1 MKKVPRP
8 KFYALRKDFSDG
20 KVRPYDVLDVVFDD
34 ILTER
39 GTIRKKSFYIFD
51 DDLKL
56 IPVKTKEQF
65 AKFIKNT
72 LRYYFWGKC
81 ECEFIAIDWPYRDT
95 IDNSRPVKIDIYEQL
110 EPNLSIITDLAWEYI
125 EPKVNKLK

>member
-34 ILTER
+34 ILTEK
-39 GTIRKKSFYIFD
+39 GAIRKKSFYIFD

-95 IDNSRPVKIDIYEQL
+95 IDNSRPVKIDIFEQL